1 MKFWIAGVVATLG
14 LALVMVASNDAGE
27 KAKHTIP
34 EVMAKAMKGGLCKKC
49 ANGEGS
55 DEEKKQLVELF
66 TALAANEPPKG
77 EAKSWKAKTSALVSA
92 AKAVAKGDEGAGKKL
107 LGAANCAA
115 CHKAH
120 KG

>member
-1 MKFWIAGVVATLG
+1 MKFWIAGAVATLG

-27 KAKHTIP
+27 KAKFTIS

-49 ANGEGS
+49 ATGKAS
-55 DEEKKQLVELF
+55 DAEKAELVELF
-66 TALAANEPPKG
+66 TALAANPCPKG
-77 EAKSWKAKTSALVSA
+77 DAKSWKAKTSTLVAA
-92 AKAVAKGDEGAGKKL
+92 AKAVAKGDEGADKKL
-107 LGAANCAA
+107 QKAADCGG